1 MFGLFLIFL
10 LKIYK
15 EKGIDKE
22 LLTHPISI
30 IILLQLVWFVV
41 TTFTSSMFLVSF
53 KSTLARF
60 TFIGVFYF
68 LLISIFSNLKNIKKF
83 MWLYMIP
90 LTVVIFYTISTHAAA
105 GFTKQ
110 AAHVAMTPF
119 YNDHTAYAAAI
130 CFYIPILFAFIFE
143 KDTTKKQKFYS
154 TIFLIIFLVATVL
167 SYTRAAWV
175 GLIAAFA
182 CYFIYLFRIKT
193 ILVYLAFITF
203 VSALYFYQDDIIMK
217 LDRNDEVSSTDYASH
232 VQSIGNVSSD
242 DSNVE
247 RLNRWACAMRMYN
260 DRPYFGFGPGTF
272 MFQYGSY
279 QKYSERSGISTNFGT
294 GGSSH
299 SEYLGPLSEQGL
311 TGMILTLVMIIVI
324 LHTSSNFIKR
334 TKNKSHSALMKG
346 LILGLVVYWIHGI
359 MNYFLDTEKASV
371 IYWGFIA
378 AVVALDLYSKK
389 EEKLIEQSTSK

>member
-1 MFGLFLIFL
+1 VAAIAVYGVLKLRIKFGWV
-10 LKIYK
+10 
-15 EKGIDKE
+15 
-22 LLTHPISI
+22 LLT
-30 IILLQLVWFVV
+30 
-41 TTFTSSMFLVSF
+41 
-53 KSTLARF
+53 
-60 TFIGVFYF
+60 
-68 LLISIFSNLKNIKKF
+68 
-83 MWLYMIP
+83 
-90 LTVVIFYTISTHAAA
+90 
-105 GFTKQ
+105 
-110 AAHVAMTPF
+110 
-119 YNDHTAYAAAI
+119 
-130 CFYIPILFAFIFE
+130 LFA
-143 KDTTKKQKFYS
+143 
-154 TIFLIIFLVATVL
+154 AL
-167 SYTRAAWV
+167 SY
-175 GLIAAFA
+175 GIAQ
-182 CYFIYLFRIKT
+182 
-193 ILVYLAFITF
+193 
-203 VSALYFYQDDIIMK
+203 QDQIMYSLEANK
-217 LDRNDEVSSTDYASH
+217 
-232 VQSIGNVSSD
+232 QGSSD
-242 DSNVE
+242 DIEGHVKSVSNVTTDPSNLE
-247 RLNRWACAMRMYN
+247 RINRWKCAGRMVSE
-260 DRPYFGFGPGTF
+260 RPWFGFGPGTY